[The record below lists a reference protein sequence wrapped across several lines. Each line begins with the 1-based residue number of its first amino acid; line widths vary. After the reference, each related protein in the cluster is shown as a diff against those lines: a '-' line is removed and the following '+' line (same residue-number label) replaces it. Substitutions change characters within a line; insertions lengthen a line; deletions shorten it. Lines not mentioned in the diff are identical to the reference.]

1 MTEYDSPWKEALDR
15 YFESFMA
22 LCFPDL
28 HAQIDWTVPP
38 TMLDKEL
45 QQIAPQSETGSRTV
59 DKLVDVRLCSGEI
72 KWLLIHLEIQSQSKT
87 DFAERMFVYFYR
99 IRDKYSRVLV
109 SLAVL
114 ADDDQNWRPQ
124 CFREELFG
132 CRVEFEFPT
141 VKLLDFV
148 DRIDELEQSKN
159 HFATVILAHLMTMQT
174 VGNPQD
180 RCQWKL
186 RLLRPM
192 YQRGM
197 SSEDVRALFRVI
209 DWMMDLPADIAIAI

>member
-1 MTEYDSPWKEALDR
+1 
-15 YFESFMA
+15 
-22 LCFPDL
+22 
-28 HAQIDWTVPP
+28 
-38 TMLDKEL
+38 
-45 QQIAPQSETGSRTV
+45 
-59 DKLVDVRLCSGEI
+59 
-72 KWLLIHLEIQSQSKT
+72 LEIQSQSKT

-209 DWMMDLPADIAIAI
+209 DWMMDLPADIAIAIW